1 MASSTIKGIKGNKFD
16 WSILVRILVLGRSYK
31 KLFIIS
37 AILAIVLAPVSVV
50 QPLLIN
56 KAVDDYILRF
66 DFDGLIWITLVM
78 IGVLLLEVILRY
90 FFIYMSNL
98 LGQNVIRDLRN
109 SVFRHVLSLNLTYF
123 DRTPVGT
130 STTRTINDV
139 ESINEV
145 FTQGVLIMIADVL
158 RIIAVLITMFIVSV
172 RLTLIVL
179 FTMPLI
185 LLATYIFKEKVKYA
199 YQRVRSEIANMNSFL
214 QERLSGMYIV
224 QIFNA
229 VEKEKNKFRR
239 INQRYTQA
247 NLDSILYYAVFF
259 PVVEIISA
267 FALAL
272 LVWWGAKGI
281 IGGGVTFGSLVVFP
295 IFLNMLF
302 RPMRML
308 ADKLNTLQMGI
319 VAGERIFSLLD
330 RKDTIDYSG
339 TVEVERLKG
348 KIDFENVSFA
358 YDGRNKVLKNIS
370 FQIEP
375 GETMAIV
382 GSTGSGKTTMIN
394 VLTRFYEIQEG
405 RILIDDTNA
414 KDYKLDALRQRIGIV
429 LQDVFLFTGTI
440 ADNIRMMD
448 ENIPMEE
455 VIRYSEIIGVHDLIM
470 DLPGGYDFVVSE
482 RGSNL
487 SSGQRQLISF
497 VRLLIFDPDIMILD
511 EATSNIDL
519 ETETLIQHA
528 IEQLITK
535 RTSIVIAHRLST
547 IRHADKI
554 MVLDHGEIVEIGA
567 MGDLLTREGG
577 RFRQLYEL
585 QFEEI

>member
-239 INQRYTQA
+239 INRRYTQA

>member
-158 RIIAVLITMFIVSV
+158 RIIAVLITMFVVSV

-470 DLPGGYDFVVSE
+470 DLPGRYDFVVSE